1 VSKKKS
7 RDKIWITLA
16 LKRSCHKKNSLYR
29 RWTRNR
35 DNEIKYK
42 EYRKTFRKV
51 MKEAKCEY
59 YKEQYDLR
67 KYSMKQICVLGSRK
81 AEGKRPGGGND

>member
-1 VSKKKS
+1 
-7 RDKIWITLA
+7 
-16 LKRSCHKKNSLYR
+16 
-29 RWTRNR
+29 
-35 DNEIKYK
+35 
-42 EYRKTFRKV
+42 